1 MAANYKI
8 GQEVKLITV
17 IPQGPVVALA
27 VDQEGDIEYKVSYV
41 DSQGVAQERWFKED
55 DLEAV

>member
-8 GQEVKLITV
+8 GQEVKLITIV
-17 IPQGPVVALA
+17 PQGPVVALS
-27 VDQEGDIEYKVSYV
+27 VNQEGDIVYKVSYA
-41 DSQGVAQERWFKED
+41 DSQGVAQERWFKEN

>member
-8 GQEVKLITV
+8 GQEVKLITIV
-17 IPQGPVVALA
+17 PQGPVVALS
-27 VDQEGDIEYKVSYV
+27 VDQEGDIAYKVSYV
-41 DSQGVAQERWFKED
+41 DFQGVAQERWFKEN

>member
-8 GQEVKLITV
+8 GQEVKLITIV
-17 IPQGPVVALA
+17 PQGPVVALS
-27 VDQEGDIEYKVSYV
+27 VDQEGDIAYKVSYA
-41 DSQGVAQERWFKED
+41 DSQGVTHERWFKED